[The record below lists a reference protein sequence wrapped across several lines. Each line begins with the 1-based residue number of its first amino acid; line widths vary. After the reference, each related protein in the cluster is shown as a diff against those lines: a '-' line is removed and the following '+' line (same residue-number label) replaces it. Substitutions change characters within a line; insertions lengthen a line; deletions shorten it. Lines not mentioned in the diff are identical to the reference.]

1 MILRWLTL
9 TFENKIRLRYLEIKH
24 ILYEEEQK
32 KKEEKR
38 KAILRIMAINIFI
51 GYLKGPI
58 RKYVEKKEID
68 DFENFKDDF
77 CLNYCGNI
85 SYFMKNKQEQKYLL
99 KYVKHLKKINPDITN
114 LEKKVKEIYSFVHM
128 GLMMKRLVP
137 NLPDAKKYQLKKEPK
152 KQKLKKNI
160 VNLKKECK
168 DMDNKK
174 INRIIREKA
183 GFAPE
188 KQIEKQSKKDI
199 LIVEEEE
206 KGKDKLNMNDLMR
219 LQSGRTTPEIE
230 KKLENQKK
238 YREMTDD
245 ELREEYNKRNRR

>member
-1 MILRWLTL
+1 M
-9 TFENKIRLRYLEIKH
+9 TFENKIRLRYLEILH
-24 ILYEEEQK
+24 ILEEEEQK

-38 KAILRIMAINIFI
+38 KAVLRIMAINILI
-51 GYLKGPI
+51 GYLKGPV
-58 RKYVEKKEID
+58 RKYVEKREID
-68 DFENFKDDF
+68 DFEDFKDDF
-77 CLNYCGNI
+77 CLSYCGNI

-99 KYVKHLKKINPDITN
+99 KYVKHLKKIGITN

-137 NLPDAKKYQLKKEPK
+137 NLPDAKKYQLKEKPK
-152 KQKLKKNI
+152 KPKPKKNI
-160 VNLKKECK
+160 VNLKKEWK
-168 DMDNKK
+168 DDMDNKK
-174 INRIIREKA
+174 INRIIRGKA
-183 GFAPE
+183 GFAS
-188 KQIEKQSKKDI
+188 EKQSKKDI